1 MYCKISDEY
10 DCGNASHAISI
21 IDPLHGACLN
31 LNYAYDS
38 VNKAVKIC
46 NNYSSFDQA
55 VLLYER
61 PKFRSFKDC
70 LLDAMM

>member
-21 IDPLHGACLN
+21 FDPLHRACLN

-38 VNKAVKIC
+38 VNKAVKFC
-46 NNYSSFDQA
+46 NNCSSFDQVVA
-55 VLLYER
+55 
-61 PKFRSFKDC
+61 
-70 LLDAMM
+70 